1 MYQAAGDQTIN
12 HHHHYP
18 PHPPGAA
25 GEAQRLGH
33 PLAQVDP
40 IALEVHLAIDAGAAA
55 AGLGALPAYV
65 PRTHDEKL
73 ATVVGEAQRGRSRIV
88 VLVGGSSTGKTRA
101 LWEAVSGL
109 EEPWH
114 LWHPIDP
121 GQPQAALAGLRRVA
135 PHTVIWLN
143 EMQHYLLTGDD
154 IGEQVAAGL
163 RELLHSP
170 KQGPVLVMGTL
181 WPEYA
186 AILSAIPAPGRP
198 DPHAQ
203 ARKLFN
209 GADMRVP
216 VPESFTG
223 PEVDVAVRL
232 AGTGGDP
239 RWAEAVRQARAGAL
253 TQYMAGGPALIE
265 RYQNATVAARA
276 VLHAAMDA
284 RRLGHGVAL
293 SRLLLEEAAA
303 GYLSEDQWDLLA
315 DDWLEQAFAYLS
327 APRPC
332 RGAVP
337 PLTRIRPRPGA
348 RPEGEE
354 PSYRLADYLE
364 QHGVRTRRLLCPPAE
379 FWEAAIRQAA
389 TPSDH
394 AALASA
400 AFDRGRYRHAFG
412 LWQGSADAGN
422 TIAMQVLPEMH
433 ARAGEWVEAERLARA
448 AADAGDTWDV
458 EDLTR
463 AVALARMREGA
474 ERLAHASGTGASGD
488 LIGMRSLAGM
498 QEEAE
503 RLARA
508 DTATSGNIAVLG
520 ILARLR
526 DLAGDR
532 KEAEQFARTAADAG
546 NTDAFWRLAWCW
558 RERGVAG
565 RWGDLLRYGLESD
578 GQIADPW

>member
-1 MYQAAGDQTIN
+1 MIAPSAVDPPGQPPHIQMEGVASGEGRVYQAAGDQTIN

-216 VPESFTG
+216 VRSRSP
-223 PEVDVAVRL
+223 AL
-232 AGTGGDP
+232 
-239 RWAEAVRQARAGAL
+239 RWMWPSAWQVRAGIL
-253 TQYMAGGPALIE
+253 GGPKPCGRPAPE
-265 RYQNATVAARA
+265 R
-276 VLHAAMDA
+276 
-284 RRLGHGVAL
+284 
-293 SRLLLEEAAA
+293 
-303 GYLSEDQWDLLA
+303 
-315 DDWLEQAFAYLS
+315 
-327 APRPC
+327 
-332 RGAVP
+332 
-337 PLTRIRPRPGA
+337 
-348 RPEGEE
+348 
-354 PSYRLADYLE
+354 
-364 QHGVRTRRLLCPPAE
+364 
-379 FWEAAIRQAA
+379 
-389 TPSDH
+389 
-394 AALASA
+394 
-400 AFDRGRYRHAFG
+400 
-412 LWQGSADAGN
+412 
-422 TIAMQVLPEMH
+422 
-433 ARAGEWVEAERLARA
+433 
-448 AADAGDTWDV
+448 
-458 EDLTR
+458 
-463 AVALARMREGA
+463 
-474 ERLAHASGTGASGD
+474 
-488 LIGMRSLAGM
+488 
-498 QEEAE
+498 
-503 RLARA
+503 
-508 DTATSGNIAVLG
+508 
-520 ILARLR
+520 
-526 DLAGDR
+526 
-532 KEAEQFARTAADAG
+532 
-546 NTDAFWRLAWCW
+546 
-558 RERGVAG
+558 
-565 RWGDLLRYGLESD
+565 
-578 GQIADPW
+578 